1 MNKLTTDT
9 FAERLAQA
17 KLATKNDIA
26 NFVKKTDFDDKLW
39 NINKEFTSKKN
50 MDIYKEGEKTIN
62 ELPEK
67 VKVLSTKENKFF
79 R

>member
-1 MNKLTTDT
+1 MNKLTADT

-26 NFVKKTDFDDKLW
+26 NFAKRTDFDDKLW

-50 MDIYKEGEKTIN
+50 MYIYKEGEKTLN
-62 ELPEK
+62 ELSEK
-67 VKVLSTKENKFF
+67 VKV
-79 R
+79 

>member
-1 MNKLTTDT
+1 MNKLTADT

-39 NINKEFTSKKN
+39 NINKEFTSKKKN
-50 MDIYKEGEKTIN
+50 GYI
-62 ELPEK
+62 
-67 VKVLSTKENKFF
+67 
-79 R
+79 